1 MAVLDVFE
9 EEGLVENALAVGN
22 YLMEGLNELRTN
34 DTAEH
39 IKDIRGRG
47 LMIGIDLDVPH
58 KDVRV
63 PLIHEEHCHQ
73 HSAPAAPSLPIQ
85 TGSGRIHT
93 KTKQHTEEI
102 MKISIIG
109 VGAMGGALA
118 EGLIKG
124 DYIQNEDI
132 CVADPSRLSRERFAD
147 MGITAT
153 PSNQLAAQGADIVC
167 VVVKPWLVEQVLKSI
182 KDVLDY
188 QQQTLVVVAAGVKSS
203 DITSWLDKGG
213 NMLPTFLVIPNIA
226 IAQLQSMTFIVPGAS
241 ATQQQT
247 DQVRALFDSM
257 GQSIITDEQHL
268 AAGTTLASCGIA
280 YAMRYIRAAS
290 EGGVELGFKAD
301 EAKQIVMQTVKG
313 AVDLLQATGL
323 HPEAAIDLVTT
334 PGGVTI
340 KGLNE
345 MEHAGFTSAVI
356 RGLKAGAK

>member
-1 MAVLDVFE
+1 
-9 EEGLVENALAVGN
+9 
-22 YLMEGLNELRTN
+22 
-34 DTAEH
+34 
-39 IKDIRGRG
+39 
-47 LMIGIDLDVPH
+47 
-58 KDVRV
+58 
-63 PLIHEEHCHQ
+63 
-73 HSAPAAPSLPIQ
+73 
-85 TGSGRIHT
+85 
-93 KTKQHTEEI
+93 

-109 VGAMGGALA
+109 AGAMGGAIA

-124 DYIQNEDI
+124 DYIKNEDI
-132 CVADPSRLSRERFAD
+132 CVSDPVRQTRDKFAD

-153 PSNQLAAQGADIVC
+153 PSNQLAAQGADVVC

-188 QQQTLVVVAAGVKSS
+188 EKQLLVVVAAGVKSDS
-203 DITSWLDKGG
+203 IREWLGRDGK
-213 NMLPTFLVIPNIA
+213 MIPTFLVIPNIA
-226 IAQLQSMTFIVPGAS
+226 IAQLQSMTFIVPMAE
-241 ATQQQT
+241 TQPQQT
-247 DQVRALFDSM
+247 DQVKELFDSM
-257 GQSIITDEQHL
+257 GKSILTDEQHL

-280 YAMRYIRAAS
+280 YAMRYVRAAS

-301 EAKQIVMQTVKG
+301 EAKQIVMQTMKG
-313 AVDLLQATGL
+313 AVELLQATGL